1 MTDFSSGLL
10 AENLAVRIEDGLT
23 SAVFFL
29 VCGGL
34 SVQTVSDLFWQEI
47 VTLDRAIEAR
57 LPGLWIG
64 AEPTFTV
71 RDSEQPE
78 WLSEPLGGD
87 KEPLAH
93 TLMAR
98 LRERHCGSL
107 VLRTLGR
114 QYQGEALPRWS
125 IGLYGLRDGGPL
137 WEGPPDPLD
146 GATLPLEPERLLAF
160 LDSLLHGLMTLGWSI
175 HPFKCQG
182 SLPHRLVFRIDGE
195 PLGYSE
201 EDIARWSR
209 ESLHQ
214 QPVPLSG
221 LKDELAEAGEY
232 LLAIGTQVCEGGE
245 SCVTLELPAF
255 PDAVSF
261 RAFIKAVEGAAT
273 VLPTLIL
280 QGFPPPVDAE
290 VMWTTLTPDPAVIE
304 INQAPYANTEQFLAA
319 SRELYEVSE
328 AIGLSPFRLHYNGN
342 ESDSGGGGQFT
353 LGGKSPQLSPFLTC
367 PGLLARV
374 VRYWISHPVLS
385 YGFAPDYL
393 GGSSQSP
400 RADEGIRAL
409 FHELR
414 LALFHLERQATA
426 EPEFIWRS
434 LAPFLADASG
444 NSHRSDLNIE
454 KLWNPYLPG
463 RGCQG
468 LVEFR
473 AFRMSSTPERAA
485 ALSQLLRALV
495 AMLSVPGSAGELI
508 DWGDKLHDRF
518 ALPYYLRQDL
528 LAVFNDLEVAGLG
541 LGEKLR
547 QTLLDTPAR
556 TGWQIDFGGCRLE
569 IERALEF
576 WPLVGGDA
584 KSQESGGSR
593 LVDASTVRWQLM
605 LRPGEGGDS
614 PELSG
619 WQLEVEGLKIP
630 LSELTDEA
638 GPLRLSSIRLREFEP
653 WLGLH
658 PAVKPRMPLT
668 LMLRHPE
675 QRQALRLQ
683 IHAWQPEGLPYPG
696 LPADRDEAEKR
707 RQQRLTRE
715 RVDVASLDD
724 AVEPPVEAVSRYG
737 IDLRWLLD

>member
-1 MTDFSSGLL
+1 M
-10 AENLAVRIEDGLT
+10 
-23 SAVFFL
+23 
-29 VCGGL
+29 
-34 SVQTVSDLFWQEI
+34 QTVSDLFWQEI

-57 LPGLWIG
+57 LPGLWVG

-87 KEPLAH
+87 KESLAR

-98 LRERHCGSL
+98 LQEHHPGSL

-114 QYQGEALPRWS
+114 QYLGEELPRWS
-125 IGLYGLRDGGPL
+125 IGLYGLRDGEPL
-137 WEGPPDPLD
+137 WQGPPDPL
-146 GATLPLEPERLLAF
+146 GEETLPLEPERVLAF
-160 LDSLLHGLMTLGWSI
+160 LDSLLYGLVTLGWSI

-182 SLPHRLVFRIDGE
+182 DLPHRLVFRIDGE
-195 PLGYSE
+195 PLRHSE

-214 QPVPLSG
+214 QPIPLSG
-221 LKDELAEAGEY
+221 LEDELAAEGEY
-232 LLAIGTQVCEGGE
+232 LLAIGTQTCEGGE
-245 SCVTLELPAF
+245 SCVTLELPGF
-255 PDAVSF
+255 PDAESF
-261 RAFIKAVEGAAT
+261 RAFVHVLEGAAN
-273 VLPTLIL
+273 VLPALIL

-290 VMWTTLTPDPAVIE
+290 VAWTTLTPDPAVIE
-304 INQAPYANTEQFLAA
+304 INQAPYPNAEQFLAA
-319 SRELYEVSE
+319 SRELYDVCYDV
-328 AIGLSPFRLHYNGN
+328 GLSPYRLHYNGN

-353 LGGKSPQLSPFLTC
+353 LGGESPELSPFLTH
-367 PGLLARV
+367 PALLARV
-374 VRYWISHPVLS
+374 VRYWIAHPVLS

-400 RADEGIRAL
+400 RPDEGIRAL

-414 LALFHLERQATA
+414 LALFHLERQSTP

-444 NSHRSDLNIE
+444 NSHRADLNIE

-463 RGCQG
+463 RGRQG

-473 AFRMSSTPERAA
+473 AFRMSPSPERAA

-495 AMLSVPGSAGELI
+495 AMLSSAESSNELI
-508 DWGDKLHDRF
+508 DWGDELHDRF

-528 LAVFNDLEVAGLG
+528 LAVFNDLQAAGLG
-541 LGEKLR
+541 LGESLR

-556 TGWQIDFGGCRLE
+556 IRWEIDFSGCQLE

-584 KSQESGGSR
+584 ESQESGGSR
-593 LVDASTVRWQLM
+593 LVDASTARWQLL
-605 LRPGEGGDS
+605 LRPSEGVEAS
-614 PELSG
+614 EWSA
-619 WQLEVEGLKIP
+619 WQIEVEGLR
-630 LSELTDEA
+630 L
-638 GPLRLSSIRLREFEP
+638 PLRELSDESGVLRLTSVRLREFEP

-658 PAVKPRMPLT
+658 PAVDPRMPLNIV
-668 LMLRHPE
+668 LRHPNLP
-675 QRQALRLQ
+675 QALRLQ
-683 IHAWQPEGLPYPG
+683 LHAWQPEGLPYPG
-696 LPADRDEAEKR
+696 LPADQSEALQR
-707 RQQRLTRE
+707 RQERLTQE
-715 RVDVASLDD
+715 TVASASLED
-724 AVEPPVEAVSRYG
+724 AIDPPAEAVSNCG
-737 IDLRWLLD
+737 VDLRWLLD